1 MKDFI
6 LNAIDTIKDD
16 RWSFGFKVL
25 NIISNDT
32 LRQSLAFANIHV
44 MEAMECCDRFMEE
57 RPTKKHVMRHLK
69 RARENIEDIW
79 GWHCEG

>member
-32 LRQSLAFANIHV
+32 LRQSLAFANIHIK
-44 MEAMECCDRFMEE
+44 EAIECCEQFMEE
-57 RPTKKHVMRHLK
+57 RPAKKHILRNLN
-69 RARENIEDIW
+69 RAKEHINEIW
-79 GWHCEG
+79 